1 MLRTSFRGI
10 RTRLARVL
18 LGIVKSIA
26 RDSPVPIDAIRRLRA
41 LGGDSSA
48 LVSAADASTSDD
60 IQDELLRRRL
70 DGLELG
76 LWALGPR
83 SIGYV
88 AKLVAT
94 MQPSLILE
102 CGSGSARS
110 RLRTPSSRRGGTT
123 AGHGS
128 YPWSKTPR
136 MRRILTALLGRLG
149 LGAEA
154 AVIHAP
160 LDLQDVGGDRVP
172 AYLLPERFLELVD
185 GRQAQLL
192 LIDGPSGAPGIR
204 FSTVPVLRP
213 FLTRGATFLLDDA
226 LRDGE
231 LEIADRWSRFSYVR
245 LVGIWPQEHGL
256 LIGATT

>member
-102 CGSGSARS
+102 CGSGASTVA
-110 RLRTPSSRRGGTT
+110 LAHAIEQAGGHDGRPRVISLEQD
-123 AGHGS
+123 AS
-128 YPWSKTPR
+128 YAEET
-136 MRRILTALLGRLG
+136 TALLGRLG